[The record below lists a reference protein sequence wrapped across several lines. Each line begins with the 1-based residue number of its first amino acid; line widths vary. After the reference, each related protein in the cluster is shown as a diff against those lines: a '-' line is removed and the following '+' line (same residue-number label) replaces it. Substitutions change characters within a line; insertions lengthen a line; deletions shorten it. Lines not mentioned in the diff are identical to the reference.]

1 VIIIALSTSLGAANQ
16 RAPANASLVVT
27 SAPIKIVAA
36 TDMPTISPSI
46 APTTAPVDYS
56 FCYEQNEMV
65 WLNNERY
72 SSIRSELI
80 SSGVSSR
87 NDFST
92 TSSYQRKALC
102 WLAFGD
108 RLHINT
114 TDPFLEQIY
123 ALSTIYFGLN
133 ESQQLRTDGFW
144 KVRMPMGSDGGMNCL
159 AISQKK

>member
-133 ESQQLRTDGFW
+133 ESQQLLEKG
-144 KVRMPMGSDGGMNCL
+144 RMASGKSEE
-159 AISQKK
+159 